1 MQKQKQLIATNKG
14 NFEVVLSHIDN
25 SFVIS
30 VDSLTHASYD
40 ILTGLLIDETDIQKV
55 YGWITSGDSYVLSRQ
70 RLNAHD
76 WSVLDHQHVCLAEQL
91 IDCDVPEDIAIFL
104 GHLLGDS
111 LVDITFV
118 HELRATGS
126 MIQLDPET
134 KETTLELFGRVA
146 MATNMEFAKHMF
158 RQLRHLQEQR
168 QHLQSVL
175 SLPPEA
181 INALLSVTGE
191 SFETSLRL
199 LNELPKDPNIIQ
211 AVAEMC
217 SQVPSH
223 SWARIWETATALE
236 YMSKDVLT
244 KLFPNQSEVIADW
257 KQVNVSLKT
266 FPEPQD
272 AYHHAN
278 IHWML
283 AAMGMELYGPK
294 ALVTASKTLDSHLL
308 HRFPIRA
315 AVSGDRTPTEQ
326 QIQDHYAMQL
336 FRKSLMHILVLAQ
349 FSEDVE
355 DMDVSLS
362 LSIAGFDFC
371 D

>member
-1 MQKQKQLIATNKG
+1 MDLQKQLIVTDG
-14 NFEVVLSHIDN
+14 GTFEVTLTTNMEN
-25 SFVIS
+25 SFVIH
-30 VDSLTHASYD
+30 VASLTHASYD

-76 WSVLDHQHVCLAEQL
+76 WSGLDHQHVCLAEQL
-91 IDCDVPEDIAIFL
+91 IDYDVPEDIAIFL

-111 LVDITFV
+111 LDITFV
-118 HELRATGS
+118 HELRTTGT

-146 MATNMEFAKHMF
+146 MATNMKFAKHVF
-158 RQLRHLQEQR
+158 KQLRHLTEQK
-168 QHLQSVL
+168 QHLQTVL
-175 SLPPEA
+175 FLSPEA
-181 INALLSVTGE
+181 IDALLSVAGE

-199 LNELPKDPNIIQ
+199 LNNLPKDPNIIQ
-211 AVAEMC
+211 VVAEMC
-217 SQVPSH
+217 SQIPSH
-223 SWARIWETATALE
+223 SWARIGETATALE

-244 KLFPNQSEVIADW
+244 KLFPNQWEAIVDW
-257 KQVNVSLKT
+257 KETNISLKT
-266 FPEPQD
+266 FPESQD
-272 AYHHAN
+272 AYHHSN

-294 ALVTASKTLDSHLL
+294 ALVAASKTLDSHLWQ
-308 HRFPIRA
+308 RFPIRA
-315 AVSGDRTPTEQ
+315 VLGDRTPTEQ
-326 QIQDHYAMQL
+326 QIQDHSTMLL
-336 FRKSLMHILVLAQ
+336 FRKSLMHVLALAQ
-349 FSEDVE
+349 CEDTE

>member
-1 MQKQKQLIATNKG
+1 MQKQLIATNEG
-14 NFEVVLSHIDN
+14 TFEVTLSNTEN
-25 SFVIS
+25 SFIIG
-30 VDSLTHASYD
+30 VDSLTHTSYN
-40 ILTGLLIDETDIQKV
+40 ILTGLLIDKTDIQKV

-70 RLNAHD
+70 RLNAHN
-76 WSVLDHQHVCLAEQL
+76 WGELSYQHLCLAEQL
-91 IDCDVPEDIAIFL
+91 IDYDVPEDIAIFL

-111 LVDITFV
+111 LDITFF

-146 MATNMEFAKHMF
+146 MATNVEFAKHMF
-158 RQLRHLQEQR
+158 KQLRHLPEQR

-175 SLPPEA
+175 SLPPDA

-217 SQVPSH
+217 SQVSSQ

-315 AVSGDRTPTEQ
+315 AVSGDSAPTEQ
-326 QIQDHYAMQL
+326 QIQDHYTTQL
-336 FRKSLMHILVLAQ
+336 FRKSLMHILALAQ

-371 D
+371 E

>member
-1 MQKQKQLIATNKG
+1 MDLQKQLIATNKG
-14 NFEVVLSHIDN
+14 NFEVVLSHIDD
-25 SFVIS
+25 SCIIS
-30 VDSLTHASYD
+30 VDSLTHASYN
-40 ILTGLLIDETDIQKV
+40 ILTGLLLDETDIQKV

-76 WSVLDHQHVCLAEQL
+76 WSHIDHQHVCLAEQI

-111 LVDITFV
+111 LDITFF

-146 MATNMEFAKHMF
+146 MATDVEFAKHMF
-158 RQLRHLQEQR
+158 KQLRHLPEQR
-168 QHLQSVL
+168 QHLQTVL
-175 SLPPEA
+175 FLPPEA
-181 INALLSVTGE
+181 INALLFVTGD

-223 SWARIWETATALE
+223 SWAQIWETATALE

-244 KLFPNQSEVIADW
+244 KLFPNQWEAIVDW
-257 KQVNVSLKT
+257 KETNISLKT
-266 FPEPQD
+266 FPESQD
-272 AYHHAN
+272 AYHHSN

-294 ALVTASKTLDSHLL
+294 ALVAASKTLDSHLL

-326 QIQDHYAMQL
+326 QIQDYTTTL
-336 FRKSLMHILVLAQ
+336 TLRKSLMHVLALAQ
-349 FSEDVE
+349 FSEEVE

>member
-1 MQKQKQLIATNKG
+1 MDLQKQLIVTDG
-14 NFEVVLSHIDN
+14 GTFEVTLTTNMEN
-25 SFVIS
+25 SFVIH
-30 VDSLTHASYD
+30 VASLTHASYD

-76 WSVLDHQHVCLAEQL
+76 WSGLDHQHVCLAEQL
-91 IDCDVPEDIAIFL
+91 IDYDVSEDIAIFL

-111 LVDITFV
+111 LDISFFN
-118 HELRATGS
+118 ELRATGA

-146 MATNMEFAKHMF
+146 MATNMEFAKHVF
-158 RQLRHLQEQR
+158 KQLRHLTEQK
-168 QHLQSVL
+168 QHLQTVL
-175 SLPPEA
+175 FLSPEA
-181 INALLSVTGE
+181 IDALLLVAGE
-191 SFETSLRL
+191 SFTTSLRL

-211 AVAEMC
+211 VVAEMC
-217 SQVPSH
+217 SQVPSY

-294 ALVTASKTLDSHLL
+294 ALVAASKTLDSHLL
-308 HRFPIRA
+308 HRFPIRT
-315 AVSGDRTPTEQ
+315 VWGDKTPTEQ

-336 FRKSLMHILVLAQ
+336 FRKSLMHILALAQ
-349 FSEDVE
+349 FSEEAE